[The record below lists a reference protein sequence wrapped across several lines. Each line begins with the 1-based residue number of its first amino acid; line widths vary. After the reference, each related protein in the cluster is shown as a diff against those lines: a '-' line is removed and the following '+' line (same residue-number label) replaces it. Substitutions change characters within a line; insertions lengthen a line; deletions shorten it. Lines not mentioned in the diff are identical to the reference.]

1 MTKKPEVG
9 WVAFRGVAGVE
20 QEHFKALRRFV
31 LAASRPC
38 DTTELL
44 AFRDSLKATIR
55 GSSVFDKYVRVE
67 VTGEVE
73 RMLVTRCTAAR
84 LGVKTARLAK
94 ELQRLWAHQLRYR
107 YMEAHV
113 LRLDQESV
121 ALNFLTQLGPREG
134 FVTGAIVAS
143 IRHRVVAE
151 HAEDDP
157 DDAWVT

>member
-1 MTKKPEVG
+1 M
-9 WVAFRGVAGVE
+9 E

-31 LAASRPC
+31 VAASDPC

-55 GSSVFDKYVRVE
+55 DSSVFDKFVTVD

-73 RMLVTRCTAAR
+73 HMLVARVTAAR
-84 LGVKTARLAK
+84 IGIKTARLAK

-113 LRLDQESV
+113 LRFDQDSV
-121 ALNFLTQLGPREG
+121 ALNFLSQLGPRDG
-134 FVTGAIVAS
+134 FVTGAIVAR
-143 IRHRVVAE
+143 IRHKVIAE
-151 HAEDDP
+151 HVEDDP
-157 DDAWVT
+157 DDVWVT